1 MVNLLL
7 YFIIFLEFFLFGL
20 MFIKMIRQKEISD
33 IRTTGYF
40 GPAILVNFGLYL
52 IAVFGLNCGTSESGL
67 VNFCDCVMHAV
78 SACLL
83 NIETEIIDPAIAM
96 NDVFGFAFIL
106 CYALNLFTIIF
117 VVVGLTGRY
126 LLNAI
131 KVKFI
136 LHKKQQK
143 FIIFGY
149 SDDAIAFSKTIPSRN
164 IIFWVN
170 DINKATKKE
179 LLSKKFMNLYFE
191 DINAT
196 SIQKLSK
203 YRSRITFISFVNDN
217 AKILKLIN
225 AYTKVDNKMF
235 NLYVSLENQ
244 FEDAFKFNFGNKN
257 ITFFNKFSLISKKF
271 ISDHPITSYLNS
283 NQIDYSTATV
293 KNNVDIN
300 VLFIGYGNTNKN
312 ILHNMVIDNQLPT
325 IINSKPALKTIN
337 YHIFD
342 RNEFLDKNFNA
353 NIGRYYQDSLD
364 ASLYYDLPERPLDMQ
379 YHDVD
384 VYHEQ
389 FFKKLDYILA
399 NTDPDNSLNYCVV
412 SFGSDLENIDE
423 IIRLKQYFT
432 QKDLDDNMQYFCRIT
447 NATYVQVLEKL
458 GIHPFGEYAIMNYE
472 TIIGEKLNKL
482 SLERNFQKE
491 LKRPDVIESY
501 EQINKI
507 RSIKKRQKE
516 LDTLKLHLWNSLDH
530 YTRDFDSFS
539 SINIRTKLNL
549 IGLDTIGNIEV
560 SNKEYFAIYDTLNE
574 MNIVNRTKIYT
585 FPYPDTISPRSM
597 LAYQE
602 LLHSNAFWFLKGF
615 VPMPKQT
622 IDNSDNLMINIDYNK
637 KQIATLTTFKG
648 LDKIIKNKL
657 RTRDKLK
664 LRTPNEDLD
673 LKKPL
678 YQVMDNTPLYKYTT
692 YRIYKKEDKVNHTN
706 ITE

>member
-1 MVNLLL
+1 MINFLL

-20 MFIKMIRQKEISD
+20 MLIKMIRQKEISD
-33 IRTTGYF
+33 IRTAGYF
-40 GPAILVNFGLYL
+40 GPAIIVNFGLYL
-52 IAVFGLNCGTSESGL
+52 IAVFGMNYGTSQSAL
-67 VNFCDCVMHAV
+67 VNFCDCVIHAV

-83 NIETEIIDPAIAM
+83 NIESEIIDPAVAS
-96 NDVFGFAFIL
+96 NDIFGFAFIL
-106 CYALNLFTIIF
+106 CYALNLFTLIF

-126 LLNAI
+126 LFNFI
-131 KVKFI
+131 KVRFI
-136 LHKKQQK
+136 LSKKQQK

-149 SDDAIAFSKTIPSRN
+149 SNDAIEFSKTIPSRN
-164 IIFWVN
+164 VIFWLN
-170 DINKATKKE
+170 NLDKSTKKQ
-179 LLSKKFMNLYFE
+179 LLSKKYMNLYFE
-191 DINAT
+191 NINAET
-196 SIQKLSK
+196 IKKLGK

-225 AYTKVDNKMF
+225 AYTKADNKMF
-235 NLYVSLENQ
+235 NLYVSLDNQ
-244 FEDAFKFNFGNKN
+244 FEDAFKFNFGSKN

-283 NQIDYSTATV
+283 NQLDYTTATV

-325 IINSKPALKTIN
+325 IINSKPTLKNIN

-353 NIGRYYQDSLD
+353 NIGRYYQDALD
-364 ASLYYDLPERPLDMQ
+364 TTAYYDLPERPVDMQ
-379 YHDVD
+379 YHDID

-389 FFKKLDYILA
+389 FFKKLDYILS
-399 NTDPDNSLNYCVV
+399 NTDENNSLNYCIV

-423 IIRLKQYFT
+423 IIRLKQYFA

-447 NATYVQVLEKL
+447 NSTYVQVLEKL

-491 LKRPDVIESY
+491 LKRPEVIESY
-501 EQINKI
+501 EQINRI
-507 RSIKKRQKE
+507 RSIKKRQKQ

-530 YTRDFDSFS
+530 YTRDFDSYS

-560 SNKEYFAIYDTLNE
+560 SNKEYYALYDTMQE
-574 MNIVNRTKIYT
+574 METINRTKVYN
-585 FPYPDTISPRSM
+585 FPYPNTLSPRNI

-622 IDNSDNLMINIDYNK
+622 IDKECNLLNNIDYNK
-637 KQIATLTTFKG
+637 KQLASMTTFKG
-648 LDKIIKNKL
+648 LDQIIKSKI
-657 RTRDKLK
+657 RMRDKLK

-692 YRIYKKEDKVNHTN
+692 YKIYKKED
-706 ITE
+706 ITYNTTV